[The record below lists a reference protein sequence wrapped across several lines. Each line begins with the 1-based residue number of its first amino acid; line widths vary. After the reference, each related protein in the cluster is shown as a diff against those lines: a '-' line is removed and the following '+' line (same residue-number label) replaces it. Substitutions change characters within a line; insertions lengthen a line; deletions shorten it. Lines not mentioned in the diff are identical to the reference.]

1 MPVNKILVV
10 DDRNDIRQLLAMTL
24 EEDYEV
30 LQAGN
35 GAEALQLAREEKPF
49 AVLLD
54 IMLPGRLDGLDVLGA
69 IKSDPRLKDI
79 AVGMVTARNRPA
91 DLALGEKLGADGFF
105 VKPFSPMQLL
115 SWLRQR
121 EGHAVAMRRSA

>member
-105 VKPFSPMQLL
+105 IKPFSPMQLL

-121 EGHAVAMRRSA
+121 EGHAVAMRSSA